1 MSKHHIVQAKYM
13 QFTLHQ
19 LYFNK
24 TESKQKRT
32 CVLPSTHTTLKMPC
46 LHFKLSRTVFSW
58 PVLSQLEPIPCLL
71 LLHLSSRATST
82 PKSA

>member
-1 MSKHHIVQAKYM
+1 MSKHHIVHTKYM

-19 LYFNK
+19 SYFNK

-32 CVLPSTHTTLKMPC
+32 RVLPSTHTTLKMPC
-46 LHFKLSRTVFSW
+46 LPLRLSRTVFSW
-58 PVLSQLEPIPCLL
+58 PVLSRLEPIPGL
-71 LLHLSSRATST
+71 LLHLSSRATSA